1 VGAVGV
7 YYGGQ
12 LLVKDAVTK
21 PVPCSANPRWGQW
34 LTFDDLLFSN
44 VPRVRVHHHSTRPL
58 FARVSFRAN
67 RVCVCGRV
75 MLSFF
80 RNRAFAAPS
89 MRKRPERRTQFR
101 LLGPTSTSSSTSL
114 HASPHFC
121 YIAKYA
127 KHTCPHISYKHEL
140 RSGLHTLS
148 MWPDGTLTT
157 HASHAL
163 IIFFVYF
170 LAERTN
176 SYASLQDRPTRSAH
190 AWVMRALRK
199 PRSSHSSSTPFPS
212 PSSFP
217 PVRRP
222 CLLLGPSLID

>member
-1 VGAVGV
+1 M
-7 YYGGQ
+7 
-12 LLVKDAVTK
+12 KDAVTK

-101 LLGPTSTSSSTSL
+101 LLGPTSTSSSTRL

-121 YIAKYA
+121 YIAEYA
-127 KHTCPHISYKHEL
+127 KHTCVPTSAT
-140 RSGLHTLS
+140 S
-148 MWPDGTLTT
+148 
-157 HASHAL
+157 
-163 IIFFVYF
+163 
-170 LAERTN
+170 TN
-176 SYASLQDRPTRSAH
+176 YGPACT
-190 AWVMRALRK
+190 
-199 PRSSHSSSTPFPS
+199 PS
-212 PSSFP
+212 PCGRTVHTHHACVACSHNF
-217 PVRRP
+217 
-222 CLLLGPSLID
+222 SLFTSKLSEQIRMRHFRTGQPDRHMRG